1 METSEIL
8 KKIRKIEIT
17 TRKLVNEIFSGEYHS
32 MFKGHGLEF
41 AEVREYQDGDS
52 FKEIDWNVT
61 ARYGYPYIK
70 KFKETRELNVI
81 FLVDGSASTLF
92 GTQNMLKN
100 DLIAELTAL
109 LSFSALSN
117 NDKVGMLLMTDK
129 TEIYSPPRKG
139 KKNALKILRDILYY
153 QDEGIQRLESGGNRR
168 GVAKNELH
176 SRQSEIATTT
186 KYKGTNLEAGIKQIW
201 SLSKKKSIIFVISD
215 FMSEGYEHS
224 LKILSRKHDVIAFK
238 INDPAEIELP
248 ASGIMNFQDPET
260 GELLTI
266 NTLNPKLRM
275 RYKTLIQEKD
285 TAINESFK
293 KMNVDLLSLS
303 TNKAYIYE
311 LMKFFKLRIQKR
323 K

>member
-1 METSEIL
+1 METADIL

-41 AEVREYQDGDS
+41 AEVREYQEGDS

-61 ARYGYPYIK
+61 ARYGYPHIK

-81 FLVDGSASTLF
+81 FLVDGSASTIF

-117 NDKVGMLLMTDK
+117 NDKVGMLLFTDK
-129 TEIYSPPRKG
+129 TEMYSPPRKG
-139 KKNALKILRDILYY
+139 KKNALKILRDILFY
-153 QDEGIQRLESGGNRR
+153 QDTEISNQLSGNKQHSSGTDLES
-168 GVAKNELH
+168 A
-176 SRQSEIATTT
+176 
-186 KYKGTNLEAGIKQIW
+186 IKQIW
-201 SLSKKKSIIFVISD
+201 SLAKKKSIIFIISD
-215 FMSEGYEHS
+215 FISEGYEHS

-238 INDPAEIELP
+238 VNDPAEIELP
-248 ASGIMNFQDPET
+248 VSGLMHFEDPET
-260 GELLTI
+260 GELFTV
-266 NTLNPKLRM
+266 NTSNPTLRKQ
-275 RYKTLIQEKD
+275 YKEHIHERNKT
-285 TAINESFK
+285 INESFK
-293 KMNVDLLSLS
+293 KMNIDILSLS
-303 TNKAYIYE
+303 TNKPYIYD

>member
-81 FLVDGSASTLF
+81 FLVDGSASTIF

-117 NDKVGMLLMTDK
+117 NDKVGMLLLTDNA
-129 TEIYSPPRKG
+129 EIYSPPRKG
-139 KKNALKILRDILYY
+139 KKNALKILRDILFY
-153 QDEGIQRLESGGNRR
+153 QREGIESLELG
-168 GVAKNELH
+168 AW
-176 SRQSEIATTT
+176 SRQSPPLHPSQEGN
-186 KYKGTNLEAGIKQIW
+186 KRRQGTNLETAIKQIW
-201 SLSKKKSIIFVISD
+201 SLAKKKSIVFVISD

-238 INDPAEIELP
+238 VNDPAERELP
-248 ASGIMNFQDPET
+248 ASGLMNFQDPET
-260 GELLTI
+260 GELLTV
-266 NTLNPKLRM
+266 NTLNRKLRT
-275 RYKTLIQEKD
+275 RYRNYILERD
-285 TAINESFK
+285 LAISESFK

-303 TNKAYIYE
+303 TDKAYIYD

-323 K
+323 R

>member
-1 METSEIL
+1 METAEIL

-41 AEVREYQDGDS
+41 AEVREYQSGDS

-61 ARYGYPYIK
+61 ARYGHPFIK
-70 KFKETRELNVI
+70 KFNETRELNVI
-81 FLVDGSASTLF
+81 FLVDSSASTIF

-117 NDKVGMLLMTDK
+117 NDKVGMLLFTDK
-129 TEIYSPPRKG
+129 TELYSPPRKG

-153 QDEGIQRLESGGNRR
+153 QRFLDPHLNGN
-168 GVAKNELH
+168 E
-176 SRQSEIATTT
+176 QSETENN
-186 KYKGTNLEAGIKQIW
+186 TNLEYAIKHVW
-201 SLSKKKSIIFVISD
+201 SLAKKKSIIFILSD
-215 FMSEGYEHS
+215 FITEGYERS

-238 INDPAEIELP
+238 INDPVELSLP
-248 ASGIMNFQDPET
+248 EAGLLHFQDPES
-260 GELLTI
+260 GQI
-266 NTLNPKLRM
+266 FSVNTSDSKLR
-275 RYKTLIQEKD
+275 RVYRQLTYERDKIV
-285 TAINESFK
+285 NEQFK
-293 KMNVDLLSLS
+293 KMNIDIVNLY
-303 TNKAYIYE
+303 TNKPYIQD